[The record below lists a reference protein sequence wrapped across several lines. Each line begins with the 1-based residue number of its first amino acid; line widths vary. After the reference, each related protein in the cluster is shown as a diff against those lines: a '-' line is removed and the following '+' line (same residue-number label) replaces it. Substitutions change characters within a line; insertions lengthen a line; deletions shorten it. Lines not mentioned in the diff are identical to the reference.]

1 MARQAVIL
9 AGGFGTR
16 LRPLT
21 ERTPKSLLELGG
33 RPFLETLFQRL
44 ASAGVRLAVLSVHH
58 QSGALAAALPRLRR
72 FGLRVRLSRESKPL
86 GTGGAIRHA
95 WPDPAEPCLVLNG
108 DILTDLDLGPMAETH
123 AASGADATLWSI
135 RVADTSAFGVIER
148 DGRGRVRRFV
158 EKPKPGQSASRDIN
172 AGLYALAP
180 SVRAAI
186 PAGRA
191 VSVEREVFPGLL
203 AAGAE
208 LRLYRS
214 PRAVYWSDIGTPASY
229 LRANL
234 DLLGGKLWGGRG
246 PALALWGR
254 PDHGHSL
261 RGAACRVARDA
272 QVVRSVLGPAC
283 AVGAGAVVQG
293 SALARGCV
301 VGEGA
306 RLNGVLL
313 AAGVRVGA
321 RCVLSPGVV
330 LGPGARLP
338 DDSRL

>member
-1 MARQAVIL
+1 MIQQAVIL

-21 ERTPKSLLELGG
+21 ARCPKPLLELGG
-33 RPFLETLFQRL
+33 RPFLETLFLRL
-44 ASAGVRLAVLSVHH
+44 AAAGVGHAVLSVHH
-58 QSGALAAALPRLRR
+58 QASVLAAALPKLRR
-72 FGLRVRLSRESKPL
+72 FGLRVTLTREAKPL

-95 WPDPAEPCLVLNG
+95 WPDPSKPCLVLNG
-108 DILTDLDLGPMAETH
+108 DILTDMDLAPMVRAH
-123 AASGADATLWSI
+123 AASGAAATLWSI
-135 RVADTSAFGVIER
+135 RVEDTSAFGVIER
-148 DGRGRVRRFV
+148 DARGRVTRFV
-158 EKPKPGQSASRDIN
+158 EKPKPGQSRSHDIN

-180 SVRAAI
+180 SVRSAI

-214 PRAVYWSDIGTPASY
+214 PRAVLWSDIGTPAAY
-229 LRANL
+229 LQAHQ
-234 DLLGGKLWGGRG
+234 DLLAGRLWGGRG
-246 PALALWGR
+246 PAQALWGR
-254 PDHGHSL
+254 PDRWGSL
-261 RGAACRVARDA
+261 RGAGSKVAA
-272 QVVRSVLGPAC
+272 GAAVENSVLGRGC
-283 AVGAGAVVQG
+283 AVGAGALVQG
-293 SALARGCV
+293 SALAQGCV

-306 RLNGVLL
+306 QLRGVVL
-313 AAGVRVGA
+313 AAGVTVGA

>member
-1 MARQAVIL
+1 VIL

-21 ERTPKSLLELGG
+21 TRTPKSLLGLGG
-33 RPFLETLFQRL
+33 RPFLETLFLRL
-44 ASAGVRLAVLSVHH
+44 AQGGVERAVLSVHH
-58 QSGALAAALPRLRR
+58 QAGVLAAALPKLRR
-72 FGLRVRLSRESKPL
+72 FGLRVALMREPKPL
-86 GTGGAIRHA
+86 GTGGAIRFA
-95 WPDPAEPCLVLNG
+95 WPDPEQACLVLNG
-108 DILTDLDLGPMAETH
+108 DILSDLDLAPMVKAH
-123 AASGADATLWSI
+123 ASSGADATLWSI
-135 RVADTSAFGVIER
+135 RVDDTSAFGVIER
-148 DGRGRVRRFV
+148 DARGRVTRFV
-158 EKPKPGQSASRDIN
+158 EKPKPGQSRSRDIN

-203 AAGAE
+203 EAGAE

-214 PRAVYWSDIGTPASY
+214 PRAVAWSDIGTPAAY
-229 LRANL
+229 LKAHA
-234 DLLGGKLWGGRG
+234 DLLHARLWKGKG
-246 PALALWGR
+246 PALLLWGR
-254 PDHGHSL
+254 PDRHHSL
-261 RGAACRVARDA
+261 LGPGCNVASGARVSE
-272 QVVRSVLGPAC
+272 SVLGPRC
-283 AVGAGAVVQG
+283 VVGTGVVVENSVLAG
-293 SALARGCV
+293 GCV

-306 RLNGVLL
+306 QLRGALL
-313 AAGVRVGA
+313 AERVTVGA